1 MEEFCKNR
9 IINGMTVQIIFVI
22 MYVNPSRLKIV
33 QSQFTVSSTK
43 NKVAKVLIIKESRC
57 STPSRDASEEM
68 MSGNW
73 KE

>member
-1 MEEFCKNR
+1 
-9 IINGMTVQIIFVI
+9 